1 MWSGVMRETRPVEE
15 GTMVGRWGIAMVVA
29 GLLLAAPPAASAHD
43 VLPDL
48 SMAKLNDLQVTRF
61 SDGRTVL
68 RYSTTIVN
76 VGAGAFELHASR
88 AGTTAFDLSQ
98 RIFDSGGTYRDVLTP
113 GSLVYGG
120 DGHNHWH
127 VQDLETSE
135 LLALNGNRAGTNT
148 KRGFCFWD
156 NIKYRLTLAGAPRSA
171 FYDRTG
177 CGTLDSDTVSMG
189 LSVGWGDEYAATLPD
204 QFIDITNVPLGR
216 YRLMVT
222 ADGQNLFAETDELN
236 NVTWVDLQL
245 RKQAQP
251 KILGYG
257 PVA

>member
-1 MWSGVMRETRPVEE
+1 MG
-15 GTMVGRWGIAMVVA
+15 VGRAVTATLVA
-29 GLLLAAPPAASAHD
+29 ALMFTAAPAASAHD

-48 SMAKLNDLQVTRF
+48 SMAKLTDLQVTRF

-76 VGAGAFELHASR
+76 VGAGPFELHGSR
-88 AGTTAFDLSQ
+88 TPTAFNLAQ
-98 RIFDSGGTYRDVLTP
+98 RIFDSGGSFRDVLTP
-113 GSLVYGG
+113 GSLVFGG

-127 VQDLETSE
+127 VRDLVTSE
-135 LLALNGNRAGTNT
+135 LAHNGNQAGTNT

-156 NIKYRLTLAGAPRSA
+156 NIKYRLTMPGAPRSA
-171 FYDRTG
+171 LYQSTG

-204 QFIDITNVPLGR
+204 QFIDITNLALGR
-216 YRLMVT
+216 YQLIVT
-222 ADGQNLFAETDELN
+222 ADSQNLFAETNELN
-236 NVTWVDLQL
+236 NLTWVDLQL
-245 RKQAQP
+245 RKQGQP

>member
-1 MWSGVMRETRPVEE
+1 VGIKAARWAI
-15 GTMVGRWGIAMVVA
+15 TMLVG
-29 GLLLAAPPAASAHD
+29 GLVLAAAPTASAHD

-48 SMAKLNDLQVTRF
+48 GMAKVVDLQQTSI
-61 SDGRTVL
+61 SDGRTLL

-76 VGAGAFELHASR
+76 VGAGAFEVHGARTSPSEMSQ
-88 AGTTAFDLSQ
+88 TQ
-98 RIFDSGGTYRDVLTP
+98 RIFDSTGTFRDVMTP
-113 GSLVYGG
+113 GTMVFGG

-127 VQDLETSE
+127 VNNLATSE
-135 LLALNGNRAGTNT
+135 LIALNGNKVGTSN

-156 NIKYRLTLAGAPRSA
+156 NIKYRLTLLGAPRNPMYQS
-171 FYDRTG
+171 TG
-177 CGTLDSDTVSMG
+177 CGTLDSNTVAMG

-204 QFIDITNVPLGR
+204 QYIDITNVALGR
-216 YRLMVT
+216 YRLQVS
-222 ADGQNLFAETDELN
+222 ADSQNWFAEVNETN

-245 RKQAQP
+245 RKQGQP

>member
-1 MWSGVMRETRPVEE
+1 ML
-15 GTMVGRWGIAMVVA
+15 VA
-29 GLLLAAPPAASAHD
+29 ALMFSAAPAASAHD

-48 SMAKLNDLQVTRF
+48 GMAKLGDLQVTKF

-76 VGAGAFELHASR
+76 VGVGPFELHGSR
-88 AGTTAFDLSQ
+88 TSSTAFDVAQ
-98 RIFDSGGTYRDVLTP
+98 RIFDSGGGFRDVLTP
-113 GSLVYGG
+113 GSLVFGG

-127 VQDLETSE
+127 VSDLVSSE
-135 LLALNGNRAGTNT
+135 LRALNGNRAGTNT

-156 NIKYRLTLAGAPRSA
+156 NIKYRLTMPGAPRNA
-171 FYDRTG
+171 FYQSTG
-177 CGTLDSDTVSMG
+177 CGTLDSNTVSMG

-204 QFIDITNVPLGR
+204 QLIDITNVALGR

-222 ADGQNLFAETDELN
+222 ADGQNLFAETNELN

-245 RKQAQP
+245 RKQGQP

>member
-1 MWSGVMRETRPVEE
+1 MRL
-15 GTMVGRWGIAMVVA
+15 GRAVTAMLVA
-29 GLLLAAPPAASAHD
+29 ALMFSAAPAASAHD

-48 SMAKLNDLQVTRF
+48 GMAKLGDLQVTRF

-76 VGAGAFELHASR
+76 VGVGPFELRGSR
-88 AGTTAFDLSQ
+88 TSPTAFSLAQ
-98 RIFDSGGTYRDVLTP
+98 RIFDSGGSFRDVLTP
-113 GSLVYGG
+113 GSLEFGG

-127 VQDLETSE
+127 VRDLLTSE

-156 NIKYRLTLAGAPRSA
+156 NIKYRLTMPGAPRNA
-171 FYDRTG
+171 LYQGTG

-189 LSVGWGDEYAATLPD
+189 LSVGWGDKYAATLPD
-204 QFIDITNVPLGR
+204 QLIDITNVALGR

-222 ADGQNLFAETDELN
+222 ADGQSLFAETNELN
-236 NVTWVDLQL
+236 NLTWVDLQL
-245 RKQAQP
+245 RKQGQP